1 MEKFNVGDLVKF
13 NYESGVATNW
23 IGVVLSSGDRSRLR
37 RVGLGGSV
45 CYEIFFVK
53 QNKITVTQVVMNADC
68 LTLLSR
74 YKGA

>member
-13 NYESGVATNW
+13 NYESIGVATNW
-23 IGVVLSSGDRSRLR
+23 IGVVLSSTAAVWDRS
-37 RVGLGGSV
+37 VY
-45 CYEIFFVK
+45 YEIFFVK